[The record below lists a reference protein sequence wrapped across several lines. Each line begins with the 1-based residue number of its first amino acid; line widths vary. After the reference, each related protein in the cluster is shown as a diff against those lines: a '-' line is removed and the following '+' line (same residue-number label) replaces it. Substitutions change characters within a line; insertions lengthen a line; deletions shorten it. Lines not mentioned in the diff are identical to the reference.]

1 MLVHISQTSHFS
13 RIIAETF
20 NQESGNS
27 RIPNAKVHFNNMYNE
42 NVKLTVHMLGC
53 QPKFCYSLKYRDYYV
68 SLTYLF
74 TLRMSIVNTDL
85 CSGMNLQV

>member
-13 RIIAETF
+13 HLIR
-20 NQESGNS
+20 NQGTVEYQA
-27 RIPNAKVHFNNMYNE
+27 NAKVHFNNMYNE